1 MKNLPDII
9 ADKNT
14 IFFGASSFK
23 PLQKKGFTFIET
35 RYRSPIL
42 SIEFVENSWPVVN
55 CSSFVNANKQLA
67 SFCIQSLLLFARLAN
82 TCAAIE
88 P

>member
-14 IFFGASSFK
+14 FFFGASSFK

-42 SIEFVENSWPVVN
+42 SIEFVENSWAVVN
-55 CSSFVNANKQLA
+55 CSTFVN
-67 SFCIQSLLLFARLAN
+67 
-82 TCAAIE
+82 
-88 P
+88 